1 MERQS
6 FKSGALQKI
15 GDEQTM
21 KFNLKNRPQVYGG
34 IFNEDSYS
42 TKEVTDWFVGFE
54 KEIRRELEQSDLY
67 VVEANAIK
75 LRTERERKIARLFLE
90 KGIVASAKEVL
101 GDSD

>member
-1 MERQS
+1 
-6 FKSGALQKI
+6 
-15 GDEQTM
+15 M
-21 KFNLKNRPQVYGG
+21 KYNLKNRPQTIYPNGADE
-34 IFNEDSYS
+34 I
-42 TKEVTDWFVGFE
+42 WFAGFE
-54 KEIRRELEQSDLY
+54 KELRRELEQSDLY